1 MSEITK
7 LYKNAGIKPYIY
19 CSKPQLDCDARENGN
34 CRQDC
39 EFYSGEKFLTS
50 FTAEKQIE
58 LIKWLGKLDGK
69 LEITCTYNKEKF
81 IFDFYFNRKTDKNPD
96 PKYPY
101 SNFLNADIEIL
112 IASIINDIWQNLTSE
127 EKQQVKGIL
136 E

>member
-1 MSEITK
+1 MNEIEK
-7 LYKNAGIKPYIY
+7 LYELAGIEKIE
-19 CSKPQLDCDARENGN
+19 LDYPDNFEP
-34 CRQDC
+34 
-39 EFYSGEKFLTS
+39 FYPE
-50 FTAEKQIE
+50 FTAEKQLE

-81 IFDFYFNRKTDKNPD
+81 IFNFYFNRKTDKNHD

-101 SNFLNADIEIL
+101 SNFLNEDIEIL
-112 IASIINDIWQNLTSE
+112 IASLINNLWQDLTEE